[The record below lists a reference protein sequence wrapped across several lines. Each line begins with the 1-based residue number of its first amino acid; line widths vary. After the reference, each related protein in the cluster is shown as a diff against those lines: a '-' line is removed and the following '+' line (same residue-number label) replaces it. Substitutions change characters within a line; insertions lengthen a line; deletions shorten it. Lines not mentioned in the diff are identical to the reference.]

1 MGLTNYFQSDQE
13 TRKIN
18 DNFTGRMFRSLW
30 GPAMLS
36 SFGWALSDM
45 ADAVVVGQK
54 LGSVGLAAIGLI
66 LPVYM
71 INCMFAH
78 GFGLGG
84 SVRYSRLLGQGKTEE
99 ARSCFNGVFWLSLVF
114 SLVTAI
120 LGNLFMDPL
129 LALLGTRAADGALYQ
144 ATKDYLRILIT
155 ATPLFYLSN
164 VLNYYLRNDGSQ
176 QRAGFGSVIGNLC
189 DIALNFFLVLGMNM
203 GTRGAALSTALG
215 QVITSLIYL
224 PGLLDRK
231 HTLGFALPQVSWIK
245 PAFSALK
252 AGLAT
257 SVQYLYQMV
266 FFLVCNN
273 LLIRLGGETG
283 VAVFDVIQNTSYL
296 ILYLFD
302 GTGRAMQPILSTYQG
317 EHNRQGIRNT
327 LKLGFFYGLG
337 VGGLLIGLVE
347 LWPAGM
353 CLLFGIAG
361 STAEALACTALRLYG
376 AAALFAGINI
386 LLCSYYQACENEK
399 PSFVLETLRGA
410 LLLIPLTFLCAQFG
424 LKYFWLLFLLTEA
437 GSLLIFL
444 VLRAGGRFRREEI
457 SQQRVFQR
465 TILSNA
471 SDVIEVFQALEE
483 FCEGWDVDMK
493 RQMLITMTIEEIGMV
508 ILKHGFQGR
517 TDGYLQITAIVEE
530 SGLLALHL
538 RDDATTFNP
547 FDMNTQ
553 RASLDG
559 DFDMDSMGVLV
570 IKERAKE
577 FFYRRYQGFNT
588 LIIKI

>member
-1 MGLTNYFQSDQE
+1 MRTMKD
-13 TRKIN
+13 T
-18 DNFTGRMFRSLW
+18 FTERMFCRLW
-30 GPAMLS
+30 VPAMLS

-78 GFGLGG
+78 GLGLGG

-99 ARSCFNGVFWLSLVF
+99 AIGCFNGILWMSLVF
-114 SLVTAI
+114 SIATAI
-120 LGNLFMDPL
+120 LGNVFLEPL
-129 LALLGTRAADGALYQ
+129 LALLGTRAADGALYT
-144 ATKDYLRILIT
+144 ATKDYLQILVT

-164 VLNYYLRNDGSQ
+164 VLNYFLRNDGSQ
-176 QRAGFGSVIGNLC
+176 QRAGVGSVTGNLF
-189 DIALNFFLVLGMNM
+189 DIGFNFFFVLVLNM

-215 QVITSLIYL
+215 QVITICIYL
-224 PGLLDRK
+224 PGLSGRR
-231 HTLGFALPQVSWIK
+231 HTLRFALPQGEWVRS
-245 PAFSALK
+245 SLSSLK

-257 SVQYLYQMV
+257 SVQYLYQMI

-273 LLIRLGGETG
+273 LLIHLGGETA

-296 ILYLFD
+296 ILYLFE

-317 EHNRQGIRNT
+317 EHNKQGKKNVARF
-327 LKLGFFYGLG
+327 GFTYGLA
-337 VGGLLIGLVE
+337 VGGAWIAIVE
-347 LWPAGM
+347 LWPVGM

-361 STAEALACTALRLYG
+361 SASEALACIALRIYG
-376 AAALFAGINI
+376 VAALFAGINI
-386 LLCSYYQACENEK
+386 LLCNYYQACENEK

-410 LLLIPLTFLCAQFG
+410 VLLIPLTFVCYGFG
-424 LKYFWLLFLLTEA
+424 LKFFWLLFLLTEA
-437 GSLLIFL
+437 GALAVFLLLGI
-444 VLRAGGRFRREEI
+444 GGRYRSAEI
-457 SQQRVFQR
+457 SEQRVFQR

-471 SDVIEVFQALEE
+471 ENVMDVCRELEA
-483 FCEGWDVDMK
+483 FCDSWGADMK
-493 RQMLITMTIEEIGMV
+493 QQLLVTMTVEEIGMA
-508 ILKHGFQGR
+508 ILQHGFCGR
-517 TDGYLQITAIVEE
+517 TDGYIQITAIVEE
-530 SGLLALHL
+530 DGSLELHL

-547 FDMNTQ
+547 FDMETR
-553 RASLDG
+553 RASTEE

-570 IKERAKE
+570 IKKRARE

-588 LIIKI
+588 LIIRI